1 MSHLRGSVN
10 SEITCEILSV
20 HGRWQVGRGCKGL
33 YFIIFQKVETQ
44 RLKNT
49 AEEEENRR
57 AKKKKKSKKQ
67 NTRGPENGQALE
79 RKRKN
84 SYLT

>member
-57 AKKKKKSKKQ
+57 AKKKKKKVK
-67 NTRGPENGQALE
+67 TKTPEARRMVKL
-79 RKRKN
+79 
-84 SYLT
+84 

>member
-20 HGRWQVGRGCKGL
+20 HGRWEVERGCKDL

-44 RLKNT
+44 RLITT

-57 AKKKKKSKKQ
+57 AKKKKKVKNKNKK
-67 NTRGPENGQALE
+67 TPEARRMVKL
-79 RKRKN
+79 
-84 SYLT
+84 